1 MRRSRAI
8 SRPSSASPLH
18 SVVTFLLVIVF
29 SVLLQ
34 ASASSICAP
43 RPIAEPL
50 PQGSSRLR
58 RFCSLIRAYRPQI
71 SSCINWPIIVSFIR
85 TASSTST
92 SKIHPRTIPGPSL
105 RFVTASNP
113 LPIQHLPSVN
123 LHSSLAPHLRNGLPP
138 HYCCR
143 QAHYSHLGYPNRCT
157 SNYRSSDGRE
167 ELLRCP

>member
-58 RFCSLIRAYRPQI
+58 CFCSLIRAHRPQI

-105 RFVTASNP
+105 RFVNP
-113 LPIQHLPSVN
+113 PPNSTPTIRQSPLFPCTPPSKWPSSALLLLPGPLFAPRLPEPLHLELS
-123 LHSSLAPHLRNGLPP
+123 
-138 HYCCR
+138 
-143 QAHYSHLGYPNRCT
+143 QLGWA
-157 SNYRSSDGRE
+157 
-167 ELLRCP
+167 